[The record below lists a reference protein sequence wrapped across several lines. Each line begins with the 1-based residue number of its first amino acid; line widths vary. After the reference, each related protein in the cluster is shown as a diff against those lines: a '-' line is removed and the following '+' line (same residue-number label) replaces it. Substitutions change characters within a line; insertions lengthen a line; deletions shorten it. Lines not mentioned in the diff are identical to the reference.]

1 MKMTPKRTQKIM
13 AELEDAIKYVEL
25 VNKELKTMGSP
36 LSHQR
41 KLEDSVTMMKQM
53 LEKLK

>member
-1 MKMTPKRTQKIM
+1 MTPKKTQRITS
-13 AELEDAIKYVEL
+13 ELEDAIKYVEL
-25 VNKELKTMGSP
+25 VNKELKTLGSP

>member
-1 MKMTPKRTQKIM
+1 MTTKKTQRIIS
-13 AELEDAIKYVEL
+13 ELENAIKYVEL
-25 VNKELKTMGSP
+25 VNKELKTLGSP

-53 LEKLK
+53 LGKIK

>member
-1 MKMTPKRTQKIM
+1 MTPKKTQRVT

-25 VNKELKTMGSP
+25 VNKELKTLGSP

>member
-1 MKMTPKRTQKIM
+1 MTPKKTQKLIL
-13 AELEDAIKYVEL
+13 ELEDAIKYVEL
-25 VNKELKTMGSP
+25 VNKELKTIGSP

-41 KLEDSVTMMKQM
+41 KLEDSVSMMKQM

>member
-1 MKMTPKRTQKIM
+1 MTPKKTQRITS
-13 AELEDAIKYVEL
+13 ELEDAIKYVEL
-25 VNKELKTMGSP
+25 VNKQLKTIGSP